1 MGSGCGS
8 DGSPVASDK
17 TGEIQIQF
25 WRIFKYNNCYRKELY
40 GCDQVVTA
48 CLTFSLTIW
57 VQIPLT
63 STLLLYIVAQKN
75 ENKQKGARVVQ
86 FKKINYVRLQS
97 KTLAV

>member
-17 TGEIQIQF
+17 TGEIQKGTVWLWSSGHSMVDF
-25 WRIFKYNNCYRKELY
+25 FFDDPSSNPAHVY
-40 GCDQVVTA
+40 
-48 CLTFSLTIW
+48 TFS
-57 VQIPLT
+57 V
-63 STLLLYIVAQKN
+63 YVAQKN